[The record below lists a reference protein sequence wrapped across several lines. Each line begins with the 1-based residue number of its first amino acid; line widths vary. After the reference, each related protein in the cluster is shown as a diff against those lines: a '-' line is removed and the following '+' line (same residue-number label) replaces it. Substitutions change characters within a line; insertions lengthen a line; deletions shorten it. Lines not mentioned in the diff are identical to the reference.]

1 MIGHSQHIDR
11 VLETAASSKA
21 AAMSRLAASWSRSLS
36 KHGLHPG
43 KRRAPE
49 RITSHQLRQR
59 HDTFGEAMTL
69 ASPWLDRL
77 FNIVGKPGCAVLFT
91 DAEGIVMDQRL
102 NDVDEHTFKQWG
114 FWQGTNWSEEE
125 EGTNGVGTC
134 LTEKRRVVI
143 HRDEHFLARN
153 TGISCIDAPIFGP
166 DGNLIGALG
175 VSSARYDQ
183 SPALNA
189 MIAALVSQI
198 AQNIEVSNFRA
209 AYPKSRILML
219 SNETSEANSLL
230 AVDQDDLVVG
240 ASRGARRRYLLG
252 VGGTIDPCLV
262 SDLLCDGK
270 SDIGFAKAERT
281 AVLQALAQTGN
292 NVSQAASRL
301 KVGRATLYRR
311 MNKLDISTR
320 KN

>member
-1 MIGHSQHIDR
+1 
-11 VLETAASSKA
+11 
-21 AAMSRLAASWSRSLS
+21 MSRLAASWSRSLT

-43 KRRAPE
+43 KRRAPD
-49 RITSHQLRQR
+49 RVTASDLRSR
-59 HDTFGEAMTL
+59 RESLGEALAL
-69 ASPWLDRL
+69 ASPGLDRL
-77 FNIVGKPGCAVLFT
+77 FEIVGKPGCAVLLT

-114 FWQGTNWSEEE
+114 FWQGTNWSEEA

-189 MIAALVSQI
+189 MIAALVSQT
-198 AQNIEVSNFRA
+198 AQNIEVSKFRA
-209 AYPKSRILML
+209 AYPKSRIVML
-219 SNETSEANSLL
+219 PGENLEAGALL

-240 ASRGARRRYLLG
+240 ASRSARRRYLLG
-252 VGGTIDPCLV
+252 VGGDVEPCLA
-262 SDLLCDGK
+262 SDLLSDMK
-270 SDIGFAKAERT
+270 SELGFEGAERR
-281 AVLQALAQTGN
+281 AVLQALTQTGN
-292 NVSQAASRL
+292 NVSEAARL
-301 KVGRATLYRR
+301 LRVGRATLYRR
-311 MNKLDISTR
+311 MNKLKISTR

>member
-43 KRRAPE
+43 KRRAPD
-49 RITSHQLRQR
+49 RVTASDLHARRDALA
-59 HDTFGEAMTL
+59 GAMTL

-77 FNIVGKPGCAVLFT
+77 FDIVGKPGCAVLFT
-91 DAEGIVMDQRL
+91 DADGIVMDQRL
-102 NDVDEHTFKQWG
+102 NAADENTFKQWG
-114 FWQGTNWSEEE
+114 FWQGTNWSEEA

-153 TGISCIDAPIFGP
+153 TGISCIDAPVFAP
-166 DGNLIGALG
+166 DGSLLGAIG

-183 SPALNA
+183 SPGLNA
-189 MIAALVSQI
+189 MIAALVSQT

-209 AYPKSRILML
+209 AYPKSRIVML
-219 SNETSEANSLL
+219 SDESPEAGALL
-230 AVDQDDLVVG
+230 AVDEDDLVVG
-240 ASRGARRRYLLG
+240 ASRGARRKYLFG
-252 VGGTIDPCLV
+252 VGGEIEPCLA
-262 SDLLCDGK
+262 SDLFSGEN
-270 SDIGFAKAERT
+270 SEPGFERAERR
-281 AVLQALAQTGN
+281 AVLQALAQSGN
-292 NVSQAASRL
+292 NVSQAARRL

-311 MNKLDISTR
+311 MNRLNISTR